1 MPIGM
6 VAADLPLLADVAM
19 GTGHTQV
26 DGRPTTVRAAATE
39 PVSAVQRPANPLVS
53 VIVPVLN
60 EEAAISRFL
69 QAVRPVLE
77 GAQLGYE
84 ILFIDDGSTDHSFA
98 LLAGM
103 ACDDPRIRVI
113 SFSRNFGKEA
123 ALSAGLDHARGDVL
137 VPIDVDLQDP
147 PELIPALFARWREG
161 FDVVYGIRSDRGT
174 NSFVKRVTAM
184 LFYRLFNRITATELP
199 LDAGDF
205 RLIDRRVADV
215 LRQLPERGRFM
226 KGLFAWVG
234 FRATG
239 VSFERAARQ
248 GGTSKFSLWRLWNF
262 ALDGI
267 TGFSTVPL
275 RIWSYFGSAIAL
287 FAFVY
292 ALVTVTKTLLFGND
306 VPGYASLLTVVLF
319 LGGVQMISLGVIG
332 EYLGRMFLEVK
343 ARPLYVVGAAVPPLT
358 DPVRR
363 DV

>member
-1 MPIGM
+1 MTLGI
-6 VAADLPLLADVAM
+6 VAADLSLLADAGAGM
-19 GTGHTQV
+19 SRPSV
-26 DGRPTTVRAAATE
+26 DGRPRTVSE
-39 PVSAVQRPANPLVS
+39 SVPGPVPPIQRPADPLVS
-53 VIVPVLN
+53 LIVPVLN
-60 EEAAISRFL
+60 EEAAIPLFL

-77 GAQLGYE
+77 GAGLDFE

-98 LLAGM
+98 LLAGQ
-103 ACDDPRIRVI
+103 ACEDPRIRVI

-161 FDVVYGIRSDRGT
+161 FDVVYGIRADRST
-174 NSFVKRVTAM
+174 DTLAKRMTAS

-199 LDAGDF
+199 RDAGDF

-248 GGTSKFSLWRLWNF
+248 GGTSKFNLWRLWNF

-267 TGFSTVPL
+267 TSFSTVPL
-275 RIWSYFGSAIAL
+275 RIWSYFGTAIAL

-343 ARPLYVVGAAVPPLT
+343 ARPLYVVGAAVPPLA